1 MTAFDAVTRVTEV
14 LGSPLSPLWGQYCP
28 KTIEQGEDTGLLVAQ
43 TKFDCQ
49 VRADR
54 QPYFPSRQG
63 IKMSDGTVI
72 PVGDSF
78 FSPTGYNVN
87 TTLTTLGYT
96 TADVAEI
103 YVFSK
108 LNTTGDYSANL
119 KAAYIDSSCPAI
131 GRDAWSRPFAGS

>member
-1 MTAFDAVTRVTEV
+1 MSLE
-14 LGSPLSPLWGQYCP
+14 
-28 KTIEQGEDTGLLVAQ
+28 EGEDGGLLVVKCVLKCLVHKKDETPPQ
-43 TKFDCQ
+43 PWFP
-49 VRADR
+49 DR
-54 QPYFPSRQG
+54 QG
-63 IKMSDGTVI
+63 MKMSDGTVI

-78 FSPTGYNVN
+78 FSPTGYSVN

-96 TADVAEI
+96 TGDVAEI

-131 GRDAWSRPFAGS
+131 GRD